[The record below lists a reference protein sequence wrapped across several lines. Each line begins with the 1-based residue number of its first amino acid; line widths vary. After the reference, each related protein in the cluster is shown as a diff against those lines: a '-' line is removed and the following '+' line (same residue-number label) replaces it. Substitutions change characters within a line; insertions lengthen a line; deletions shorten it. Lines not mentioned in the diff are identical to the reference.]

1 MFIEIAK
8 NFMEKSEILN
18 ETIETIIIMIL
29 IPSFWILRGIAI
41 CGLIYPIMRVLFIT
55 KASPQL
61 IWKYNFAIFWLIGN
75 ILILWSSI
83 DLYWKWVWIDVVGVF
98 IAITTLFSWNSDI
111 IHEKYKKRSYSKIK

>member
-8 NFMEKSEILN
+8 SFMEKSEILN

-41 CGLIYPIMRVLFIT
+41 FGLMYPIMRVLFIT
-55 KASPQL
+55 KVSPQL
-61 IWKYNFAIFWLIGN
+61 IWKYNFAIFWLIAN

-83 DLYWKWVWIDVVGVF
+83 DLYWKWVWVDVIGVF

-111 IHEKYKKRSYSKIK
+111 IHEQYKKRSYSKIK